1 MGGRSIQLSETSW
14 LLCIDARGRITL
26 PKAFRNSHDWRDGDI
41 LGFEEFGDQK
51 SFTLL
56 NLSRDLRQCLA
67 DLEGLRGSNPG
78 SPEAARI
85 EELASRTVELIDHL
99 YPIDESD
106 VQTGFA
112 HRAFAR
118 TQTAAKVKRE
128 GVTDRVEVILASVEA
143 RRVTYEFI
151 RRMRGDHERK

>member
-1 MGGRSIQLSETSW
+1 MGRRSVQLSETRW
-14 LLCIDARGRITL
+14 LLWSDARGRITL
-26 PKAFRNSHDWRDGDI
+26 PKAFRNSHDWCDGDI
-41 LGFEEFGDQK
+41 LGFEEFEDQK
-51 SFTLL
+51 SFTLR

-78 SPEAARI
+78 PPEVARI
-85 EELASRTVELIDHL
+85 EELAFRAAELTDHL
-99 YPIDESD
+99 YPIDESGTH
-106 VQTGFA
+106 TGFA

-128 GVTDRVEVILASVEA
+128 GITDRVEVILASVEA

-151 RRMRGDHERK
+151 RRRRGEHEKK